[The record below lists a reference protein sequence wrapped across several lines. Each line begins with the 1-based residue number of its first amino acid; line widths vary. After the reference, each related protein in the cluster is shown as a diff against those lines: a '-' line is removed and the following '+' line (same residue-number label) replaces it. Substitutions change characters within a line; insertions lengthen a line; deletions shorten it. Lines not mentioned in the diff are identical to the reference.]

1 MAYPTCPALSAD
13 IETAAKRINQP
24 LHSGKI
30 YACVEGPR
38 LGTRAES
45 FFLRDA
51 ARADLVGMTNVPEVV
66 LAREAQIAYATLC
79 LVTDYDCWMD
89 DPAQHV
95 SVEKF
100 FEVYAGA
107 LDKAKAVLAELLKA
121 PFTDTPDD
129 IRASLK
135 AAILTPDEAIT
146 PQQKEWLDVLRA

>member
-1 MAYPTCPALSAD
+1 MAHPACPALSKD
-13 IETAAKRINQP
+13 IEAAAKRINQH
-24 LHSGKI
+24 LHVNKT

-51 ARADLVGMTNVPEVV
+51 VKADLVGMTNVPEVF
-66 LAREAQIAYATLC
+66 LAREAQMAYATLC

-100 FEVYAGA
+100 FEVYGGA
-107 LDKAKAVLAELLKA
+107 LENAKAVLAELLKT
-121 PFTDTPDD
+121 PFTDTPVD
-129 IRASLK
+129 IRESLRTS
-135 AAILTPDEAIT
+135 ILTPDNAIT
-146 PQQKEWLDVLRA
+146 PEQKEWLDVLRA